1 MKIDE
6 KVDKIKSD
14 IQDQHLK
21 DSAHPQQLLQLE
33 LEQKKDVEQL
43 DLDLLLHLLLQSA
56 SVAAVC
62 QQDQVKYEGM
72 NKLPEWDHKVIAK
85 IARMLKKHMEAG
97 EQAKELKGQM
107 GTEEEGN
114 REVARQQIAPICLP
128 EGQHKQILQE
138 VFPKAGSSKPLQ
150 AQQRDRP
157 AVKQATKT
165 TTLTTVGKEQEN
177 LRDLP
182 VPEGKFDKSHVTC
195 ELGVLG
201 LNSKAVFKT
210 MVDQKMA
217 KIKQKLKERFKSYV
231 LATEIKH
238 HLKRSSKHLR
248 FESPLII
255 LKVDETMDGS
265 TWAETRNAL
274 SLLACGTDAN
284 DPHYHKEY
292 PVG

>member
-72 NKLPEWDHKVIAK
+72 NKLPEWDHKVIVK
-85 IARMLKKHMEAG
+85 IARKLKKHMEAG

-217 KIKQKLKERFKSYV
+217 KIKQKLK
-231 LATEIKH
+231 
-238 HLKRSSKHLR
+238 
-248 FESPLII
+248 
-255 LKVDETMDGS
+255 
-265 TWAETRNAL
+265 
-274 SLLACGTDAN
+274 
-284 DPHYHKEY
+284 
-292 PVG
+292 